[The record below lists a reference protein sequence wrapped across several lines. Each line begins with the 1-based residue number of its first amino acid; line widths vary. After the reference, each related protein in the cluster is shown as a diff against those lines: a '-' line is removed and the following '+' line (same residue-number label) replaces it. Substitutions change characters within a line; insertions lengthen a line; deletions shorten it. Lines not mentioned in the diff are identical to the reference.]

1 MLVQILKILVSSY
14 VAGAIA
20 IMILLTWGNL
30 TFVLKD
36 ERWRYWTN
44 FERLY
49 YFDFVISTYINKNV
63 NRSF

>member
-36 ERWRYWTN
+36 ER
-44 FERLY
+44 
-49 YFDFVISTYINKNV
+49 
-63 NRSF
+63 